1 MFGHIIAKRSQSPEW
16 SINSTI
22 AEAAVPGCRCESG
35 NDLVATIINQGGG
48 AEFEGLNLHAIAS
61 ASIEVGDGLV
71 RGLAGSTAG
80 VAAAEL
86 SPAGS
91 SA

>member
-1 MFGHIIAKRSQSPEW
+1 MTCYWK
-16 SINSTI
+16 
-22 AEAAVPGCRCESG
+22 AAVPGCRCESG

-48 AEFEGLNLHAIAS
+48 ADFEGLNLHAIAS
-61 ASIEVGDGLV
+61 ASIEIGGDGLV
-71 RGLAGSTAG
+71 RGLAGSSPG